1 MFRSKNL
8 IGVDIGSHTVKVC
21 QVHKVGDKY
30 ELENYGTAEIYKHGR
45 SADDFTPGKQ
55 LKVDALKRALE
66 DGNIKGHHAVS
77 AVSGESIIVRYLQ
90 LPEMPEFELKKA
102 LQWEAEE
109 YIPFRLSEV
118 NLDSQILGHVNDG
131 DHFKMELSIGGR
143 SCQAL
148 WWNQGTVAG
157 QVRAGQSV
165 AVAFALEEDT
175 FTGGGAVQLVVK
187 DMYLEE

>member
-21 QVHKVGDKY
+21 QVHKIGDRY

-45 SADDFTPGKQ
+45 SADDLASGKQ

-66 DGNIKGHHAVS
+66 DGNIRGHHAVS

-90 LPEMPEFELKKA
+90 LPEMPECELKQA

-118 NLDSQILGHVNDG
+118 NLDSQILGLILDVGFRFSVNQY
-131 DHFKMELSIGGR
+131 I
-143 SCQAL
+143 
-148 WWNQGTVAG
+148 
-157 QVRAGQSV
+157 
-165 AVAFALEEDT
+165 
-175 FTGGGAVQLVVK
+175 
-187 DMYLEE
+187 